1 MQPDI
6 ITSREFETRA
16 KNNVESMDKT
26 LTNILGSLILLLKP
40 GIIVSVTF
48 TGFAGMV
55 LANRGIP
62 PADVI
67 LFGILS
73 LFLSASGSA
82 ILNNI
87 FDKQIDVMMERL
99 SKRVEALRV
108 VGEKGAIFISV
119 FFIAVSLFISF
130 LFLNYV
136 NGALIIAAVLSYIF
150 LYTLY
155 LKRFSPYGTI
165 PGGIPGALPVL
176 IGYSAVNPYIGIDG
190 IILFFIMMLWQ
201 PPHFWALAQKYKE
214 DYRRA
219 GIPVMPVIM
228 GTKYTNILML
238 IYSLSLL
245 PLSLSLSFFGYCSVY
260 YAIAA
265 VILGVY
271 FEYVMLQSVLKS
283 ANYGKAFGVS
293 IFYILIL
300 MASLIIDVSL
310 MSPVKLVFMTM

>member
-1 MQPDI
+1 MHLDI
-6 ITSREFETRA
+6 ITSDHET
-16 KNNVESMDKT
+16 KLKESDKT
-26 LTNILGSLILLLKP
+26 LKNVLVSLVLLIKP
-40 GIIVSVTF
+40 GIILSVTF

-62 PADVI
+62 SNDII

-87 FDKQIDVMMERL
+87 FDRQIDIMMERL
-99 SKRVEALRV
+99 SRRVEALRV
-108 VGEKGAIFISV
+108 VGEKEAVSISVLFIS
-119 FFIAVSLFISF
+119 ISLFISF
-130 LFLNYV
+130 LFINYV
-136 NGALIIAAVLSYIF
+136 NGALIIAAILSYTF

-176 IGYSAVNPYIGIDG
+176 IGYSAVNPKIGIDG
-190 IILFFIMMLWQ
+190 IILFLIMMLWQ

-214 DYRRA
+214 EYKRA

-228 GTKYTNILML
+228 GTRYTNILML

-245 PLSLSLSFFGYCSVY
+245 PLSLSLWFFGYCSVY
-260 YAIAA
+260 YAISA

-271 FEYVMLQSVLKS
+271 FEYVILQSVRKS
-283 ANYGKAFGVS
+283 ANYGKVFGVS
-293 IFYILIL
+293 ILYILIL
-300 MASLIIDVSL
+300 MASLIIDISL
-310 MSPVKLVFMTM
+310 IGPAKLVFVTM

>member
-1 MQPDI
+1 MQSDI
-6 ITSREFETRA
+6 ITSRGAETNA
-16 KNNVESMDKT
+16 KNNTEPTDKT
-26 LTNILGSLILLLKP
+26 LRSILVSLIVLIKP
-40 GIIVSVTF
+40 GIIASVTF

-62 PADVI
+62 PLDIV

-73 LFLSASGSA
+73 LFLSASASA

-87 FDKQIDVMMERL
+87 FDKKVDVMMERL

-108 VGEKGAIFISV
+108 VGEKGAIFISII
-119 FFIAVSLFISF
+119 FIAVSLLISF

-136 NGALIIAAVLSYIF
+136 NVALIIAAILSYTF
-150 LYTLY
+150 FYTLY

-176 IGYSAVNPYIGIDG
+176 IGYSAVNPSIGIDG
-190 IILFFIMMLWQ
+190 IILFLIMMLWQ

-245 PLSLSLSFFGYCSVY
+245 PLSLSLWFFGYCSVY
-260 YAIAA
+260 YAIVAI
-265 VILGVY
+265 ILGIY
-271 FEYVMLQSVLKS
+271 FEFIMLQSVRKS
-283 ANYGKAFGVS
+283 ASYGRAFGIS
-293 IFYILIL
+293 ILYILIL

-310 MSPVKLVFMTM
+310 MSPAKQVLVTM

>member
-1 MQPDI
+1 
-6 ITSREFETRA
+6 
-16 KNNVESMDKT
+16 
-26 LTNILGSLILLLKP
+26 
-40 GIIVSVTF
+40 
-48 TGFAGMV
+48 
-55 LANRGIP
+55 
-62 PADVI
+62 
-67 LFGILS
+67 LS

-87 FDKQIDVMMERL
+87 FDKQIDIMMERL
-99 SKRVEALRV
+99 SRRVEALRV
-108 VGEKGAIFISV
+108 VGEKEAIFISI

-136 NGALIIAAVLSYIF
+136 NGVLIIAAVLSYSF

-176 IGYSAVNPYIGIDG
+176 IGYSAANRSIGIDG

-238 IYSLSLL
+238 TYSLSLL
-245 PLSLSLSFFGYCSVY
+245 PLSLSLWFFGYCSVY
-260 YAIAA
+260 YAIVA

-271 FEYVMLQSVLKS
+271 FEYVMLQSVRKS

-293 IFYILIL
+293 ILYILIL
-300 MASLIIDVSL
+300 MASVIIDVSL
-310 MSPVKLVFMTM
+310 ISPAKLVFMTM

>member
-1 MQPDI
+1 MQSDI
-6 ITSREFETRA
+6 ITSRELETKA
-16 KNNVESMDKT
+16 KNNAEPTDKT
-26 LTNILGSLILLLKP
+26 LRSILVSLIVLIKP

-55 LANRGIP
+55 LANKGIP
-62 PADVI
+62 SGDTI

-99 SKRVEALRV
+99 SRRVEALRA
-108 VGEKGAIFISV
+108 VGEKEAILISI
-119 FFIAVSLFISF
+119 FFITVSLFISF

-136 NGALIIAAVLSYIF
+136 NGTLIIAAILSYTF

-176 IGYSAVNPYIGIDG
+176 IGYSAVNPSIGIDG
-190 IILFFIMMLWQ
+190 IILFLIMMLWQ

-214 DYRRA
+214 EYKRA

-245 PLSLSLSFFGYCSVY
+245 PLSLCLWFFGFCSTY
-260 YAIAA
+260 YAITA

-271 FEYVMLQSVLKS
+271 LEYVMLQSVRRS
-283 ANYGKAFGVS
+283 ANYGKAFGIS
-293 IFYILIL
+293 ILYILIL
-300 MASLIIDVSL
+300 MASVIIDVSL
-310 MSPVKLVFMTM
+310 MSPAKLVFVTM

>member
-1 MQPDI
+1 MHLDI
-6 ITSREFETRA
+6 ITSDHET
-16 KNNVESMDKT
+16 KLKESDKT
-26 LTNILGSLILLLKP
+26 LKNVLVSLVLLIKP
-40 GIIVSVTF
+40 GIILSVTF

-62 PADVI
+62 SNDII

-87 FDKQIDVMMERL
+87 FDRQIDIMMERL
-99 SKRVEALRV
+99 SRRVEALRV
-108 VGEKGAIFISV
+108 VGEKEAVSISVLFIS
-119 FFIAVSLFISF
+119 ISLFISF
-130 LFLNYV
+130 LFINYV
-136 NGALIIAAVLSYIF
+136 NGALIIAAILSYTF

-176 IGYSAVNPYIGIDG
+176 IGYSAVNPKIGIDG
-190 IILFFIMMLWQ
+190 IILFLIMMLWQ

-214 DYRRA
+214 EYKRA

-228 GTKYTNILML
+228 GTRYTNILML

-245 PLSLSLSFFGYCSVY
+245 PLSLSLWFFGYCSVY
-260 YAIAA
+260 YAISA

-271 FEYVMLQSVLKS
+271 FEYVILQSVRKS

-293 IFYILIL
+293 ILYILIL
-300 MASLIIDVSL
+300 MASLIIDISL
-310 MSPVKLVFMTM
+310 IGPAKLVFVTM

>member
-1 MQPDI
+1 MHLDI
-6 ITSREFETRA
+6 ITSDHET
-16 KNNVESMDKT
+16 KLKESDKT
-26 LTNILGSLILLLKP
+26 LKNVLVSLVLLIKP
-40 GIIVSVTF
+40 GIILSVTF

-62 PADVI
+62 SNDII

-87 FDKQIDVMMERL
+87 FDRQIDIMMERL
-99 SKRVEALRV
+99 SRRVEALRV
-108 VGEKGAIFISV
+108 VGEKEAVSISVLFIS
-119 FFIAVSLFISF
+119 ISLFISF
-130 LFLNYV
+130 LFINYV
-136 NGALIIAAVLSYIF
+136 NGALIIAAILSYTF

-176 IGYSAVNPYIGIDG
+176 IGYSAVNPKIGIDG
-190 IILFFIMMLWQ
+190 IILFLIMMLWQ

-214 DYRRA
+214 EYKRA

-228 GTKYTNILML
+228 GTRYTNILML

-245 PLSLSLSFFGYCSVY
+245 PLSLSLWFFGYCSVY
-260 YAIAA
+260 YAISA

-271 FEYVMLQSVLKS
+271 FEYVILQSVRKS

-293 IFYILIL
+293 ILYILIL
-300 MASLIIDVSL
+300 MASLIIDISL
-310 MSPVKLVFMTM
+310 IGPTKLVFVTM